1 MKYKNR
7 KKQIA
12 RQTERKLKR
21 KNLKADRT
29 RTAISVR
36 KAKAETVANEEAVAG
51 QALMQYSSM
60 VSTGLGR

>member
-21 KNLKADRT
+21 KNLKAERT
-29 RTAISVR
+29 RIAISVR

-51 QALMQYSSM
+51 
-60 VSTGLGR
+60 